1 MEKPSE
7 FFYKTID
14 KEGFETLDVISEAD
28 NFNDWM
34 YNTIKPYCKGKIL
47 EIGSGLGNISS
58 YFIKDNFNIFLT
70 DIRDNYCDELK
81 RKFSTNKNV
90 IGIENIDLVDPDF
103 DTKYAQHLN
112 SFDTVFALNVIEH
125 IEDDT
130 LAIKNCKKLLSK
142 GGRLI
147 ILVPAYQKLYN
158 TFDKELYHYRRYT
171 SKQMENIFS
180 KNEITIKKSFYFN
193 FLGIF
198 GWYISGKMMHKKII
212 PKSQMNFYNKIVFI
226 AKILDIISLK
236 KIGLSSIV
244 IGEKK

>member
-1 MEKPSE
+1 MEKPSD
-7 FFYKTID
+7 FFFKTID

-34 YNTIKPYCKGKIL
+34 YNTIKQYCKGKTL

-58 YFIKDNFNIFLT
+58 YFIKDNFNIFLS

-81 RKFSTNKNV
+81 RKFSTNNNV

-142 GGRLI
+142 GGSLI

-158 TFDKELYHYRRYT
+158 AFDKALYHYRRYT
-171 SKQMENIFS
+171 SKQMENIFFE
-180 KNEITIKKSFYFN
+180 NEITIRKSFYFN

-198 GWYISGKMMHKKII
+198 GWYISGQIMHKKLIT
-212 PKSQMNFYNKIVFI
+212 KSQMNFYNKIVFI
-226 AKILDIISLK
+226 AKILDTISLK